1 MWAGGSDM
9 FFSSI
14 MRPLIFSLDAEK
26 AHDMAIRLLSHS
38 MVVTKARCEAATQH
52 VLKNKKLS
60 LTLSNLRFSNP
71 LGLAAGFDKN
81 ALALRGIA
89 QLGFAFI
96 EVGTITPLPQLG
108 NEKPRLFRL
117 VESEAIINRMGFN
130 NEGLD
135 AILPRLQ
142 AYQQQSDKNVLGVN
156 IGVNKECTDREASYV
171 ASLIKLYEVADYF
184 TINISSPNTPNL
196 RELQGAEILPNLLS
210 AISVARK
217 EKQLKTNR
225 YVPVFL
231 KIAPDLTSSMLETM
245 AQTIAASDLDGV
257 IISNTTIGRTGVGR
271 HKFATQAGGLS
282 GKPLFEKANITLAK
296 MRQYLGKDKIIIG
309 VGGVDDSTS
318 FIEKLKAG
326 ADLVQLYTGLVYKG
340 PSLPFDILSQAL
352 VQLEQDGLK
361 HISQYRDLHVDKW
374 AALEL

>member
-1 MWAGGSDM
+1 MWTGGSYM

-14 MRPLIFSLDAEK
+14 IRPLIFSLDAET
-26 AHDMAIRLLSHS
+26 AHDVAIRLLSHS

-60 LTLSNLRFSNP
+60 LNVANLQFSNP

-89 QLGFAFI
+89 QLGFGFT
-96 EVGTITPLPQLG
+96 EVGTITPLPQRG

-130 NEGLD
+130 NEGLA
-135 AILPRLQ
+135 AILPRLR
-142 AYQQQSDKNVLGVN
+142 AYQQQSDKNVLGIN
-156 IGVNKECTDREASYV
+156 IGVNKQCEDREISYV
-171 ASLIKLYEVADYF
+171 ASLAKLYEIADYF

-196 RELQGAEILPNLLS
+196 RDLQGAELLPNLLS
-210 AISVARK
+210 AISMARK
-217 EKQLKTNR
+217 EKQLKTKR
-225 YVPVFL
+225 YVPIFL
-231 KIAPDLTSSMLETM
+231 KIAPDLTASMLETM
-245 AQTIAASDLDGV
+245 AQIIVASDLDGV
-257 IISNTTIGRTGVGR
+257 IVSNTTTARMSVGN
-271 HKFATQAGGLS
+271 HKFATQSGGLS
-282 GKPLFEKANITLAK
+282 GKPLFEKANIVLAK
-296 MRQYLGKDKIIIG
+296 MRQYLGKDKLIIG
-309 VGGVDDSTS
+309 VGGVDDSAS

-352 VQLEQDGLK
+352 VQLERDGLN
-361 HISQYRDLHVDKW
+361 HISQYRDLNVKKW
-374 AALEL
+374 AALEF